1 MDLRPPPFVG
11 AAPGV
16 LCRRAMTDGFG
27 KCSLHTRLRF
37 ARPVRYQPIAQ
48 RPVAA
53 AQMDRSIQTL
63 VNCHRLGLDKIFDQV
78 DLAFMLDGGIGM
90 EPPLGF
96 LAEHRIPIQPRRHPA
111 MQIRGLSR
119 LHPEALVVEWQI
131 PFENL
136 VGLPQG

>member
-16 LCRRAMTDGFG
+16 LGRRAMTDGFG
-27 KCSLHTRLRF
+27 KCSLHTRLHF

-63 VNCHRLGLDKIFDQV
+63 MDHHRLGFEAIFDQV
-78 DLAFMLDGGIGM
+78 DLAFVLDRGIGI
-90 EPPLGF
+90 ESSLSF
-96 LAEHRIPIQPRRHPA
+96 LAEHRIQIQPCRHPA

-119 LHPEALVVEWQI
+119 LHPEPLVVKWQI